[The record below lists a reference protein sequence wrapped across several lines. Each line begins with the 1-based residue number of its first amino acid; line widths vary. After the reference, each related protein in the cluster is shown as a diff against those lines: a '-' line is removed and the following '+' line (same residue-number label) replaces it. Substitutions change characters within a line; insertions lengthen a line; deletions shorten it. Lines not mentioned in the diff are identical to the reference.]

1 VPAPPLLVS
10 CLTHLYVTGR
20 TDEGGTGERFWMQSR
35 QRNPNFNSQLPICR
49 VTGNLPEDAPGLV
62 ES

>member
-10 CLTHLYVTGR
+10 CLTRLYVAGR
-20 TDEGGTGERFWMQSR
+20 TDEGAGERFWMQSR

-49 VTGNLPEDAPGLV
+49 VGQVVLSKFHLIA
-62 ES
+62 